1 MSRPIHSLTV
11 SGNER
16 PAGFPENQSSD
27 EGADGT
33 ILTDFVCI
41 GKSTPRFP
49 REAPPD

>member
-16 PAGFPENQSSD
+16 PARFSENQNSD
-27 EGADGT
+27 EGADGA

-41 GKSTPRFP
+41 GKSTPLVP
-49 REAPPD
+49 PEAPPD